1 MSKKN
6 QRPRFEKFL
15 PYLLFIFIGFCIA
28 DVVIL
33 AYRDLMLPT
42 QPPPAKPQK
51 FNNNTMVSRSNYSPI
66 TSRNIFSSD
75 GIIPDPLV
83 GSGQKP
89 QEDEAPVP
97 SSLPL
102 ALKGT
107 IVHSN
112 PAKSIANVE
121 VKSKNQVIPYPV
133 GRDIENLASVV
144 KVERAKVIIRNANN
158 GRLEFLEMKLE
169 GAKLTFNTA
178 KPAAAT
184 GGDVVQV
191 APNTFEIKRSDLNKY
206 TSDMASI
213 LQQASMAPRRG
224 ANGEIEC
231 FKFLSIQPGSIY
243 TQFGLQNGDCIFGAN
258 GEKIDSP
265 AKAME
270 AYNMM
275 KNSSNI
281 SLQIERDGRRQDN
294 SYNIK

>member
-1 MSKKN
+1 MKKN
-6 QRPRFEKFL
+6 RQTALQKFL

-28 DVVIL
+28 DILIL
-33 AYRDLMLPT
+33 AYRDVMLPT

-51 FNNNTMVSRSNYSPI
+51 SNANMMVSRSNYSPI
-66 TSRNIFSSD
+66 TSRNIFSAD
-75 GIIPDPLV
+75 GLIPDPLV
-83 GSGQKP
+83 GSGQKEQ

-97 SSLPL
+97 SNLPL

-112 PAKSIANVE
+112 PEKSIANIE
-121 VKSKNQVIPYPV
+121 VKSKTQVIPYSV
-133 GRDIENLASVV
+133 GRDIENLATVV
-144 KVERAKVIIRNANN
+144 RVERAKVILRNTNN
-158 GRLEFLEMKLE
+158 GRLEFLEMNLE
-169 GAKLTFNTA
+169 GAKLTFNAT
-178 KPAAAT
+178 KPSAPV
-184 GGDVVQV
+184 GDVIQT
-191 APNTFEIKRSDLNKY
+191 APNTFEIKRSDLTKY

-243 TQFGLQNGDCIFGAN
+243 TLVGLQNGDCISGAN

-275 KNSSNI
+275 KNSSELT
-281 SLQIERDGRRQDN
+281 LQFERDGRKQDN
-294 SYNIK
+294 TYRIK